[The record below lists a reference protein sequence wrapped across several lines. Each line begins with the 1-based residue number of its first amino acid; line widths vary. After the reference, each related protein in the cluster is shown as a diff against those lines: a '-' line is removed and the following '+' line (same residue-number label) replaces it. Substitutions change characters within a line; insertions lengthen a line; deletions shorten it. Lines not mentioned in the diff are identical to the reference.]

1 VDVDEK
7 KEATLIHD
15 DIRCQ
20 DTEQLFIM
28 NLEGAKNPLFVVRFS
43 VLVFLFVCR
52 FLVFEVC
59 NSMKMN
65 FCVGF
70 GDGISLLLQVN
81 WLLNEECRSRCE
93 SLDGGR
99 ES

>member
-28 NLEGAKNPLFVVRFS
+28 NLEGAKNPLFVV
-43 VLVFLFVCR
+43 LF
-52 FLVFEVC
+52 
-59 NSMKMN
+59 
-65 FCVGF
+65 FCF
-70 GDGISLLLQVN
+70 GVSFCL
-81 WLLNEECRSRCE
+81 
-93 SLDGGR
+93 
-99 ES
+99 